1 MKKILTYITFALC
14 IIATLSGCSE
24 KLSEWWNNDA
34 PDMTGEEIVFTSQL
48 PAVVKTTTRATS
60 VDNELLNGY
69 KPVSEKYE
77 FSISMYKQDGEN
89 STLIGNAATYSPI
102 DNNTNGDL
110 KSTAPLRWQDNVNK
124 YGFEATAGTQSLE
137 AEQDTKEKWLKQ
149 DLLKGFGYEP
159 LIETT
164 GEGESSTSNKIDK
177 IDALNY
183 RTNKEWYNANKTW
196 KDQNGISSSDEYK
209 KIPLFLQHQRAL
221 ITVILK
227 AGEGVD
233 RKDVL
238 ASTASQKIATKIYS
252 YDDSQQEEIQK
263 KLEITPLQGTAT
275 VDYDKIGNL
284 PAETNVEV
292 ARYDAIVM
300 PHDYFTNA
308 EDEKICAINVANQ
321 NFSFYASNDSR
332 YGKKEE
338 LSESGKKEF
347 EDAYNLQAGDN
358 LVITATLS
366 RDSRKILITAYVQP
380 WTDVITSY
388 VCDDFGSTGDPIII
402 DNREQLEAFLKNEE
416 KNASGYVAVLNT
428 NLTLDDW
435 TLSEDLNAILNLGN
449 HTITTD
455 NTLFNNIT
463 ASGSLINGNIK
474 VKNNS
479 TSDVKTVIC
488 NTNEGLIDHINITND
503 DDHNPAVVGR
513 AAVAIT
519 NYGYISSCSS
529 AVKVMGKAT
538 AEDEEIFIGG
548 IAAESKAK
556 SAGMLSVINNCT
568 VTGKVDAQ
576 ESTTVKCGGIVGN
589 ANGYVMNN
597 TYEYG
602 VTLNQETLRTD
613 YFKNI
618 VHTKANDIEGVSLI
632 ATGNQ
637 WPTKTPNTP
646 NNNNV
651 AIDNT
656 RAEHKLFD
664 RVIDCQNELGKLVEA
679 NSNYNDVKYSYRI
692 ADNFTVLSDTW
703 ELGKKSDETNNTNA
717 KNVLFTLDGNN
728 KAITLDGTKKIY
740 YKDKKSE
747 ADDDLIA
754 NITAPMLFANITGTV
769 KNLTLL
775 CKQSL
780 YGIPEYADGDDGNNM
795 SSDIC
800 APLAYAVVGGTIS
813 NIKVHAVP
821 YTDSEGKT
829 VYPKV
834 VAALPSGLVTWA
846 YKGATIENCTSD
858 IDVEMR
864 LASNYNAQDNTL
876 FASGLV
882 AQAADATITQC
893 KYAPRGDFKFSSTYK
908 TTKIY
913 FGGIVGGTVKKQIDN
928 TYHFPKLT
936 ISDCASWYSQ
946 KEDAYTIGSI
956 IGRAYYISVTG
967 NENVDGVNKTACQGN
982 WWPSGIT
989 GVGNISAV
997 GGDEKIIGKKSSVN
1011 PDKPVFD

>member
-60 VDNELLNGY
+60 VDNELLKGY

-233 RKDVL
+233 RNDVL

-252 YDDSQQEEIQK
+252 YDNNQTEESQK

-321 NFSFYASNDSR
+321 KFSFYASNDSR

-338 LSESGKKEF
+338 LSESEKKEF

-388 VCDDFGSTGDPIII
+388 VCDDFGSTGEPFII
-402 DNREQLEAFLKNEE
+402 NTKEELKEFLSDEKN
-416 KNASGYVAVLNT
+416 NASGNVAVLNT

-479 TSDVKTVIC
+479 TYDVKTVIC

-503 DDHNPAVVGR
+503 DDDNPAVVGR

-529 AVKVMGKAT
+529 AIKVMGKAT
-538 AEDEEIFIGG
+538 DGEIFIGG

-556 SAGMLSVINNCT
+556 TEGMLSVINNCT
-568 VTGKVDAQ
+568 VTGKVDA
-576 ESTTVKCGGIVGN
+576 EDGTTVKCGGIVGN

-602 VTLNQETLRTD
+602 VTLNQEILRTD

-740 YKDKKSE
+740 YKDKQNDAEDESK
-747 ADDDLIA
+747 A
-754 NITAPMLFANITGTV
+754 NTTAPMLFANITGTV

-780 YGIPEYADGDDGNNM
+780 YGIPEYADGDDGKNM

-846 YKGATIENCTSD
+846 YKGATIENCISD
-858 IDVEMR
+858 IDVEMK
-864 LASNYNAQDNTL
+864 LASDYADKDKTL
-876 FASGLV
+876 FAGGLLAEV
-882 AQAADATITQC
+882 ADATITQC
-893 KYAPRGDFKFSSTYK
+893 KYVPREEFKFSSNYQ
-908 TTKIY
+908 TKNIF
-913 FGGIVGGTVKKQIDN
+913 FGGIVGGTVIKQIDN
-928 TYHFPKLT
+928 ESYLPSVA
-936 ISDCASWYSQ
+936 ISDCVSWYSDENEQ
-946 KEDAYTIGSI
+946 YTIGGI
-956 IGRAYYISVTG
+956 IGRSYYVKDNKNI
-967 NENVDGVNKTACQGN
+967 DGVKKTACQGN
-982 WWPSGIT
+982 WWPLGIT
-989 GVGNISAV
+989 GVGTASAL
-997 GGDEKIIGKKSSVN
+997 GGDEKILGKKSSVN

>member
-60 VDNELLNGY
+60 VDNELLHGY

-89 STLIGNAATYSPI
+89 STLIGTAATYTPI

-164 GEGESSTSNKIDK
+164 GEGENQTVTKDK

-233 RKDVL
+233 RNDVL

-252 YDDSQQEEIQK
+252 YDNNQTEESQK

-275 VDYDKIGNL
+275 VDYDKIGIL

-300 PHDYFTNA
+300 PHNYFTNA

-338 LSESGKKEF
+338 LSESEKKEF

-380 WTDVITSY
+380 WTDVVTSY
-388 VCDDFGSTGDPIII
+388 VCDDFGSTGEPFII
-402 DNREQLEAFLKNEE
+402 NTKEELEEFLSDEKN
-416 KNASGYVAVLNT
+416 NASGNVAVLNT

-435 TLSEDLNAILNLGN
+435 TLSKDLNAILNLGN

-455 NTLFNNIT
+455 NTLFDNIT

-503 DDHNPAVVGR
+503 DDHNPAVVSR
-513 AAVAIT
+513 AAIAIT
-519 NYGYISSCSS
+519 NHGYISSCSS

-538 AEDEEIFIGG
+538 AEGEEIFIGG

-556 SAGMLSVINNCT
+556 SVGMLSVINNCT

-602 VTLNQETLRTD
+602 VTLNQETDSQAR
-613 YFKNI
+613 FKNI
-618 VHTKANDIEGVSLI
+618 VHTKANDDNIQLI

-637 WPTKTPNTP
+637 WPTQTTNTP
-646 NNNNV
+646 VGGV
-651 AIDNT
+651 AITNT
-656 RAEHKLFD
+656 RPNHELFYK
-664 RVIDCQNELGKLVEA
+664 VIDCQDELGKLVEA

-717 KNVLFTLDGNN
+717 KNVLFTLEGNN

-740 YKDKKSE
+740 YKNKKSE
-747 ADDDLIA
+747 ADDDSKA

-780 YGIPEYADGDDGNNM
+780 YGIPEYADGEDGKNM

-846 YKGATIENCTSD
+846 YKGATIENCASD

-928 TYHFPKLT
+928 TYYFPKLT
-936 ISDCASWYSQ
+936 ISDCASWYSHN
-946 KEDAYTIGSI
+946 DGAYTIGSI

-967 NENVDGVNKTACQGN
+967 SENVDGVNKTACQGN
-982 WWPSGIT
+982 WWQSGIT

>member
-60 VDNELLNGY
+60 VDNELLHGY

-77 FSISMYKQDGEN
+77 FSISMFKEGEY
-89 STLIGNAATYSPI
+89 NAIKSATYGSI
-102 DNNTNGDL
+102 DNNNDGDL
-110 KSTAPLRWQDNVNK
+110 ESSAPLHWPDNVKK
-124 YGFEATAGTQSLE
+124 YGFEAMAGTPSLE
-137 AEQDTKEKWLKQ
+137 AIQNTKEAWLKQ

-233 RKDVL
+233 RNDVL

-252 YDDSQQEEIQK
+252 YDNNQTEESQK

-275 VDYDKIGNL
+275 VDYDKIGIL

-338 LSESGKKEF
+338 LSESEKKEF

-402 DNREQLEAFLKNEE
+402 DNREQLEAFLKNKE

-435 TLSEDLNAILNLGN
+435 TLSKDLNAILNLGN

-479 TSDVKTVIC
+479 TYDVKTVIC

-503 DDHNPAVVGR
+503 DDDNPAVVSR

-519 NYGYISSCSS
+519 NNGYISSCSS

-538 AEDEEIFIGG
+538 AEGEEIFIGG

-568 VTGKVDAQ
+568 VTGKVDA
-576 ESTTVKCGGIVGN
+576 EDGTTVKCGGIVGN

-602 VTLNQETLRTD
+602 VTLNQETDSQAR
-613 YFKNI
+613 FKNI
-618 VHTKANDIEGVSLI
+618 VHTKANDDNIQLI

-637 WPTKTPNTP
+637 WPTQTTNTP
-646 NNNNV
+646 VGGV
-651 AIDNT
+651 AITNT
-656 RAEHKLFD
+656 RPNHELFYK
-664 RVIDCQNELGKLVEA
+664 VIDCQDELGKLVNPE
-679 NSNYNDVKYSYRI
+679 SNYNDAKYSYRI

-740 YKDKKSE
+740 YKDKQNDAEDELK
-747 ADDDLIA
+747 A
-754 NITAPMLFANITGTV
+754 NTTAPMLFANITGTV

-780 YGIPEYADGDDGNNM
+780 YGIPEYADGEDGKNM

-864 LASNYNAQDNTL
+864 LASNYNAKDNTL

-893 KYAPRGDFKFSSTYK
+893 KYDPRDDFKFSSTYK
-908 TTKIY
+908 TPNIY

-928 TYHFPKLT
+928 TYHKPKLT
-936 ISDCASWYSQ
+936 ISDCASWYSH
-946 KEDAYTIGSI
+946 EDDTYTIGSI
-956 IGRAYYISVTG
+956 IGRAYYIHVTG

-982 WWPSGIT
+982 WWPLGIT
-989 GVGNISAV
+989 GVGTASAL

-1011 PDKPVFD
+1011 PEKPVFN

>member
-1 MKKILTYITFALC
+1 M
-14 IIATLSGCSE
+14 
-24 KLSEWWNNDA
+24 
-34 PDMTGEEIVFTSQL
+34 
-48 PAVVKTTTRATS
+48 
-60 VDNELLNGY
+60 
-69 KPVSEKYE
+69 
-77 FSISMYKQDGEN
+77 
-89 STLIGNAATYSPI
+89 
-102 DNNTNGDL
+102 
-110 KSTAPLRWQDNVNK
+110 
-124 YGFEATAGTQSLE
+124 
-137 AEQDTKEKWLKQ
+137 
-149 DLLKGFGYEP
+149 
-159 LIETT
+159 
-164 GEGESSTSNKIDK
+164 
-177 IDALNY
+177 
-183 RTNKEWYNANKTW
+183 
-196 KDQNGISSSDEYK
+196 
-209 KIPLFLQHQRAL
+209 
-221 ITVILK
+221 
-227 AGEGVD
+227 
-233 RKDVL
+233 
-238 ASTASQKIATKIYS
+238 
-252 YDDSQQEEIQK
+252 
-263 KLEITPLQGTAT
+263 
-275 VDYDKIGNL
+275 
-284 PAETNVEV
+284 
-292 ARYDAIVM
+292 
-300 PHDYFTNA
+300 
-308 EDEKICAINVANQ
+308 ANQ

-338 LSESGKKEF
+338 LSESERQEF
-347 EDAYNLQAGDN
+347 KDAYNLQAGDN

-402 DNREQLEAFLKNEE
+402 DNREQLEEFLSDEK
-416 KNASGYVAVLNT
+416 KNASGNVAVLNT
-428 NLTLDDW
+428 NLTLDNW

-479 TSDVKTVIC
+479 TYDVKTVIC

-503 DDHNPAVVGR
+503 DDDNPAVVSR

-519 NYGYISSCSS
+519 NNGYISSCSS

-538 AEDEEIFIGG
+538 AEGEEIFIGG

-568 VTGKVDAQ
+568 VTGKVDA
-576 ESTTVKCGGIVGN
+576 EDGTTVKCGGIVGN

-602 VTLNQETLRTD
+602 VTLNQETDSQAR
-613 YFKNI
+613 FKNI
-618 VHTKANDIEGVSLI
+618 VHTKANDDNIQLI

-637 WPTKTPNTP
+637 WPTQTTNTP
-646 NNNNV
+646 VGGV
-651 AIDNT
+651 AITNT
-656 RAEHKLFD
+656 RPNHELFYK
-664 RVIDCQNELGKLVEA
+664 VIDCQDELGKLVEA

-740 YKDKKSE
+740 YKDKQNDAEDELK
-747 ADDDLIA
+747 A

-846 YKGATIENCTSD
+846 YKSATIENCASD

-893 KYAPRGDFKFSSTYK
+893 KYDPRDDFKFSSTYK
-908 TTKIY
+908 TPNIY

-928 TYHFPKLT
+928 TYHIPKLT
-936 ISDCASWYSQ
+936 ISDCASWYSHN
-946 KEDAYTIGSI
+946 DGAYTIGSI

-967 NENVDGVNKTACQGN
+967 SENVDGVNKTACQGN

-1011 PDKPVFD
+1011 PENQYLTD

>member
-48 PAVVKTTTRATS
+48 PAVVKATTRATS
-60 VDNELLNGY
+60 VDNELLQGY
-69 KPVSEKYE
+69 NPVSEKYE

-89 STLIGNAATYSPI
+89 STVFGNAATYSPI

-110 KSTAPLRWQDNVNK
+110 TSSAPLHWQDNVNK

-164 GEGESSTSNKIDK
+164 GEGENQTVTKDK

-183 RTNKEWYNANKTW
+183 RTNKEWYEANKTW
-196 KDQNGISSSDEYK
+196 KDLNGISSSDEYK

-233 RKDVL
+233 RNDVL

-252 YDDSQQEEIQK
+252 YDNNQTEESQK

-300 PHDYFTNA
+300 PHNYFTNA

-338 LSESGKKEF
+338 LSESEKKEF

-402 DNREQLEAFLKNEE
+402 DNREQLEEFLSDEK
-416 KNASGYVAVLNT
+416 KNASGNVAVLNT
-428 NLTLDDW
+428 NLTLDNW

-455 NTLFNNIT
+455 NTLFDNIT

-479 TSDVKTVIC
+479 TYDVKTVIC
-488 NTNEGLIDHINITND
+488 NTNKGLIDHINITND
-503 DDHNPAVVGR
+503 DDDNPAVVSR

-519 NYGYISSCSS
+519 NNGYISSCSS

-538 AEDEEIFIGG
+538 AEGEEIFIGG

-568 VTGKVDAQ
+568 VTGKVDA
-576 ESTTVKCGGIVGN
+576 EDGTTVKCGGIVGN

-602 VTLNQETLRTD
+602 VTLNQETDSQAR
-613 YFKNI
+613 FKNI
-618 VHTKANDIEGVSLI
+618 VHTKANDDNIQLI

-637 WPTKTPNTP
+637 WPTQTTNTP
-646 NNNNV
+646 VGGV
-651 AIDNT
+651 AITNT
-656 RAEHKLFD
+656 RPNHELFYK
-664 RVIDCQNELGKLVEA
+664 VIDCQDELGKLVNPE
-679 NSNYNDVKYSYRI
+679 SNYNDAKYSYRI

-740 YKDKKSE
+740 YKDKQNDAEDELK
-747 ADDDLIA
+747 A
-754 NITAPMLFANITGTV
+754 NTTAPMLFANITGTV

-846 YKGATIENCTSD
+846 YKSATIENCASD

-893 KYAPRGDFKFSSTYK
+893 KYDPRDDFKFSSTYK
-908 TTKIY
+908 TPNIY
-913 FGGIVGGTVKKQIDN
+913 FGGIVGGTVKKQID
-928 TYHFPKLT
+928 TYHIPKLT
-936 ISDCASWYSQ
+936 ISDCASWYSHN
-946 KEDAYTIGSI
+946 DGAYTIGSI

-1011 PDKPVFD
+1011 PENQYLTD

>member
-60 VDNELLNGY
+60 VDNELLHGY

-89 STLIGNAATYSPI
+89 STVFGNAATYSPI

-110 KSTAPLRWQDNVNK
+110 TSSAPLHWQDNVNK

-164 GEGESSTSNKIDK
+164 GEGENQTVTKDK

-183 RTNKEWYNANKTW
+183 RTNKEWYEANKTW
-196 KDQNGISSSDEYK
+196 KDLNGISSSDEYK

-233 RKDVL
+233 RNDVL

-252 YDDSQQEEIQK
+252 YDNNQTEESQK

-275 VDYDKIGNL
+275 VDYDKIGIL

-300 PHDYFTNA
+300 PHNYFTNA

-338 LSESGKKEF
+338 LSESEKKEF

-366 RDSRKILITAYVQP
+366 RDSRKILMTAYVQP

-402 DNREQLEAFLKNEE
+402 DNREQLEAFLKNKE

-435 TLSEDLNAILNLGN
+435 TLSKDLNAILNLGN

-455 NTLFNNIT
+455 NTLFEDIT

-479 TSDVKTVIC
+479 TYDVKTVIC

-503 DDHNPAVVGR
+503 DDDNPAVVGR

-519 NYGYISSCSS
+519 NNGYISSCSS

-538 AEDEEIFIGG
+538 AEGEEIFIGG

-556 SAGMLSVINNCT
+556 SVGMLSVINNCT
-568 VTGKVDAQ
+568 VTGKVDA
-576 ESTTVKCGGIVGN
+576 EDGTTVKCGGIVGN

-602 VTLNQETLRTD
+602 VTLNQETDSQAR
-613 YFKNI
+613 FKNI
-618 VHTKANDIEGVSLI
+618 VHTKANNDNIQLI

-637 WPTKTPNTP
+637 WPTQTTNTP
-646 NNNNV
+646 VGGV
-651 AIDNT
+651 AITNT
-656 RAEHKLFD
+656 RPNHELFYK
-664 RVIDCQNELGKLVEA
+664 VIDCQDELGKLVNPE
-679 NSNYNDVKYSYRI
+679 SNYNDAKYSYRI

-740 YKDKKSE
+740 YKDKQNDAEDESK
-747 ADDDLIA
+747 A
-754 NITAPMLFANITGTV
+754 NTTAPMLFANITGTV

-780 YGIPEYADGDDGNNM
+780 YGIPEYADGEDGKNM

-846 YKGATIENCTSD
+846 YKSATIENCASD

-864 LASNYNAQDNTL
+864 LARNYNAQDNTL

-893 KYAPRGDFKFSSTYK
+893 KYDPRDDFKFSSTYK
-908 TTKIY
+908 TPNIY
-913 FGGIVGGTVKKQIDN
+913 FGGIVGGTVKKQID
-928 TYHFPKLT
+928 TYHIPKLT
-936 ISDCASWYSQ
+936 ISDCASWYSH
-946 KEDAYTIGSI
+946 EDGAYTIGSI

-989 GVGNISAV
+989 GVGTASAL

>member
-60 VDNELLNGY
+60 VDNELLHGY

-89 STLIGNAATYSPI
+89 STVFGNAATYSPI

-110 KSTAPLRWQDNVNK
+110 TSSAPLHWQDNVNK

-164 GEGESSTSNKIDK
+164 GEGENQTVTKDK

-183 RTNKEWYNANKTW
+183 RTNKEWYEANKTW
-196 KDQNGISSSDEYK
+196 KDLNGISSSDEYK

-233 RKDVL
+233 RNDVL

-252 YDDSQQEEIQK
+252 YDNNQTEESQK

-275 VDYDKIGNL
+275 VDYDKIGIL

-300 PHDYFTNA
+300 PHNYFTNA

-338 LSESGKKEF
+338 LSESERQKFK
-347 EDAYNLQAGDN
+347 DAYNLQAGDN

-402 DNREQLEAFLKNEE
+402 DNREQLEAFLKNKE

-455 NTLFNNIT
+455 NTLFEDIT

-479 TSDVKTVIC
+479 TYDVKTVIC

-503 DDHNPAVVGR
+503 DDHNPAVVSR
-513 AAVAIT
+513 AAIAIT
-519 NYGYISSCSS
+519 NHGYISSCSS

-538 AEDEEIFIGG
+538 AEGEEIFIGG

-602 VTLNQETLRTD
+602 VTLNQETDSQAR
-613 YFKNI
+613 FKNI
-618 VHTKANDIEGVSLI
+618 VHTKANNDNIQLI

-637 WPTKTPNTP
+637 WPTQTTNTP
-646 NNNNV
+646 VGGV
-651 AIDNT
+651 AITNT
-656 RAEHKLFD
+656 RPNHELFYK
-664 RVIDCQNELGKLVEA
+664 VIDCQDELGKLVNPE
-679 NSNYNDVKYSYRI
+679 SNYNDAKYSYRI

-740 YKDKKSE
+740 YKDKQNDAEDESK
-747 ADDDLIA
+747 A
-754 NITAPMLFANITGTV
+754 NTTAPMLFANITGTV

-780 YGIPEYADGDDGNNM
+780 YGIPEYADGEDGKNM

-846 YKGATIENCTSD
+846 YKSATIENCASD

-864 LASNYNAQDNTL
+864 LARNYNAQDNTL

-893 KYAPRGDFKFSSTYK
+893 KYAPRDDFKFSSTYK
-908 TTKIY
+908 TPNIY

-928 TYHFPKLT
+928 TYHIPKLT
-936 ISDCASWYSQ
+936 ISDCASWYSHN
-946 KEDAYTIGSI
+946 DGAYTIGSI

-989 GVGNISAV
+989 GVGTASAL

>member
-60 VDNELLNGY
+60 VDNELLHGY

-89 STLIGNAATYSPI
+89 STVFGNAATYSPI

-110 KSTAPLRWQDNVNK
+110 TSSAPLHWQDNVNK

-164 GEGESSTSNKIDK
+164 GEGENQTVTKDK

-183 RTNKEWYNANKTW
+183 RTNKEWYEANKTW

-233 RKDVL
+233 RNDVL

-252 YDDSQQEEIQK
+252 YDNNQTEESQK

-300 PHDYFTNA
+300 PHNYFTNA

-338 LSESGKKEF
+338 LSESEKKEF

-402 DNREQLEAFLKNEE
+402 DNREQLEAFLKNKE

-479 TSDVKTVIC
+479 TYDVKTVIC

-503 DDHNPAVVGR
+503 DDDNPAVVSR

-519 NYGYISSCSS
+519 NNGYISSCSS

-538 AEDEEIFIGG
+538 AEGKEIFIGG

-568 VTGKVDAQ
+568 VTGKVDA
-576 ESTTVKCGGIVGN
+576 EDGTTVKCGGIVGN

-602 VTLNQETLRTD
+602 VTLNQETDSQAR
-613 YFKNI
+613 FKNI
-618 VHTKANDIEGVSLI
+618 VHTKANDDNIQLI

-637 WPTKTPNTP
+637 WPTQTTNTP
-646 NNNNV
+646 VGGV
-651 AIDNT
+651 AINNT
-656 RAEHKLFD
+656 RPTHEQFYK
-664 RVIDCQNELGKLVEA
+664 VIDCQDELGKLVNPE
-679 NSNYNDVKYSYRI
+679 SNYNDAKYSYRI
-692 ADNFTVLSDTW
+692 ADNFTVWSDTW

-740 YKDKKSE
+740 YKDKQNDAEDESK
-747 ADDDLIA
+747 A
-754 NITAPMLFANITGTV
+754 NTTAPMLFANITGTV

-846 YKGATIENCTSD
+846 YKGATIENCASD

-893 KYAPRGDFKFSSTYK
+893 KYAPRDDFKFSSTYK
-908 TTKIY
+908 TPNIY

-928 TYHFPKLT
+928 TYHKPKLT
-936 ISDCASWYSQ
+936 ISDCASWYSH
-946 KEDAYTIGSI
+946 EDDTYTIGSI
-956 IGRAYYISVTG
+956 IGRAYYIPDKG

-989 GVGNISAV
+989 GVGTASAL

-1011 PDKPVFD
+1011 PENQYLTD

>member
-60 VDNELLNGY
+60 VDNELLHGY

-89 STLIGNAATYSPI
+89 STVFGNAATYSPI

-110 KSTAPLRWQDNVNK
+110 TSSAPLHWQDNVNK

-164 GEGESSTSNKIDK
+164 GEGENQTVTKDK

-183 RTNKEWYNANKTW
+183 RTNKEWYEANKTW
-196 KDQNGISSSDEYK
+196 KDLNGISSSDEYK

-233 RKDVL
+233 RNDVL

-252 YDDSQQEEIQK
+252 YDNNQTEESQK

-300 PHDYFTNA
+300 PHNYFTNA

-338 LSESGKKEF
+338 LSESEKKEF

-388 VCDDFGSTGDPIII
+388 VCDDFGSTGEPFII
-402 DNREQLEAFLKNEE
+402 NTKEELEEFLSDEKN
-416 KNASGYVAVLNT
+416 NASGNVAVLNT

-435 TLSEDLNAILNLGN
+435 TLSKDLNAILNLGN

-455 NTLFNNIT
+455 NTLFEDIT

-479 TSDVKTVIC
+479 TYDVKTVIC

-503 DDHNPAVVGR
+503 DDDNPAVVSR

-519 NYGYISSCSS
+519 NNGYISSCSS

-538 AEDEEIFIGG
+538 AEGEEIFIGG

-568 VTGKVDAQ
+568 VTGKVDA
-576 ESTTVKCGGIVGN
+576 EDGTTVKCGGIVGN

-602 VTLNQETLRTD
+602 VTLNQETDSQAR
-613 YFKNI
+613 FKNI
-618 VHTKANDIEGVSLI
+618 VHTKANDDNIQLI

-637 WPTKTPNTP
+637 WPTQTTNTP
-646 NNNNV
+646 VGGV
-651 AIDNT
+651 AITNT
-656 RAEHKLFD
+656 RPNHELFYK
-664 RVIDCQNELGKLVEA
+664 VIDCQDELGKLVNPE
-679 NSNYNDVKYSYRI
+679 SNYNDAKYSYRI

-740 YKDKKSE
+740 YKDKQNDAEDESK
-747 ADDDLIA
+747 A
-754 NITAPMLFANITGTV
+754 NTTAPMLFANITGTV

-846 YKGATIENCTSD
+846 YKSATIENCASD

-864 LASNYNAQDNTL
+864 LASNYNAKDNTL

-893 KYAPRGDFKFSSTYK
+893 KYDPRDDFKFSSTYK
-908 TTKIY
+908 TPNIY

-928 TYHFPKLT
+928 NYHIPKLT
-936 ISDCASWYSQ
+936 ISDCASWYSH
-946 KEDAYTIGSI
+946 EDDTYTIGSI
-956 IGRAYYISVTG
+956 IGRAYYIHVTG

-989 GVGNISAV
+989 GVGTASAL

-1011 PDKPVFD
+1011 PEKPVFN

>member
-48 PAVVKTTTRATS
+48 PAVVKATTRATS

-89 STLIGNAATYSPI
+89 STLIGTAATYTPI

-164 GEGESSTSNKIDK
+164 GEGENQTVTKDK

-233 RKDVL
+233 RNDVL

-252 YDDSQQEEIQK
+252 YDNNQTEESQK

-275 VDYDKIGNL
+275 VDYDKIGIL

-300 PHDYFTNA
+300 PHNYFTNA

-338 LSESGKKEF
+338 LSESEKKEF

-380 WTDVITSY
+380 WTDVVTSY
-388 VCDDFGSTGDPIII
+388 VCDDFGSTGEPFII
-402 DNREQLEAFLKNEE
+402 NTKEELEEFLSDEKN
-416 KNASGYVAVLNT
+416 NASGNVAVLNT

-435 TLSEDLNAILNLGN
+435 TLSKDLNAILNLGN

-455 NTLFNNIT
+455 NTLFDNIT

-503 DDHNPAVVGR
+503 DDHNPAVVSR
-513 AAVAIT
+513 AAIAIT
-519 NYGYISSCSS
+519 NHGYISSCSS

-538 AEDEEIFIGG
+538 AEGEEIFIGG

-556 SAGMLSVINNCT
+556 SVGMLSVINNCT

-602 VTLNQETLRTD
+602 VTLNQETDSQAR
-613 YFKNI
+613 FKNI
-618 VHTKANDIEGVSLI
+618 VHTKANDDNIQLI

-637 WPTKTPNTP
+637 WPTQTTNTP
-646 NNNNV
+646 VGGV
-651 AIDNT
+651 AITNT
-656 RAEHKLFD
+656 RPNHELFYK
-664 RVIDCQNELGKLVEA
+664 VIDCQDELGKLVNPE
-679 NSNYNDVKYSYRI
+679 SNYNDAKYSYRI

-717 KNVLFTLDGNN
+717 KNVLFTLEGNN

-740 YKDKKSE
+740 YKNKKSE
-747 ADDDLIA
+747 ADDDSKA

-780 YGIPEYADGDDGNNM
+780 YGIPEYADGEDGKNM

-846 YKGATIENCTSD
+846 YKGATIENCASD

-913 FGGIVGGTVKKQIDN
+913 FGGILGGTVKKQIDN
-928 TYHFPKLT
+928 TYYFPKLT
-936 ISDCASWYSQ
+936 ISDCASWYSHN
-946 KEDAYTIGSI
+946 DGAYTIGSI

-967 NENVDGVNKTACQGN
+967 SENVDGVNKTACQGN
-982 WWPSGIT
+982 WWQSGIT

>member
-60 VDNELLNGY
+60 VDNELLHGY

-89 STLIGNAATYSPI
+89 STVFGNAATYSPI

-110 KSTAPLRWQDNVNK
+110 TSSAPLHWQDNVNK

-164 GEGESSTSNKIDK
+164 GEGENQTVTKDK

-183 RTNKEWYNANKTW
+183 RTNKEWYEANKTW
-196 KDQNGISSSDEYK
+196 KDLNGISSSDEYK

-233 RKDVL
+233 RNDVL

-252 YDDSQQEEIQK
+252 YDNNQTEESQK

-300 PHDYFTNA
+300 PHNYFTNA

-338 LSESGKKEF
+338 LSESEKKEF

-388 VCDDFGSTGDPIII
+388 VCDDFGSTGEPFII
-402 DNREQLEAFLKNEE
+402 NTKEELVEFLSNEKN
-416 KNASGYVAVLNT
+416 NASGNVAVLNT

-455 NTLFNNIT
+455 NTLFDNIT

-479 TSDVKTVIC
+479 TYDVKTVIC

-519 NYGYISSCSS
+519 NNGYISSCSS

-538 AEDEEIFIGG
+538 AEGEEIFIGG

-602 VTLNQETLRTD
+602 VTLNQETDSQAR
-613 YFKNI
+613 FKNI
-618 VHTKANDIEGVSLI
+618 VHTKANDDNIQLI

-637 WPTKTPNTP
+637 WPTQTTNTP
-646 NNNNV
+646 VGGV
-651 AIDNT
+651 AITNT
-656 RAEHKLFD
+656 RPNHELFYK
-664 RVIDCQNELGKLVEA
+664 VIDCQDELGKLVNPE
-679 NSNYNDVKYSYRI
+679 SNYNDAKYSYRI

-740 YKDKKSE
+740 YKDKQNDAEDELK
-747 ADDDLIA
+747 A
-754 NITAPMLFANITGTV
+754 NTTAPMLFANITGTV

-864 LASNYNAQDNTL
+864 LASNYNAKDNTL

-893 KYAPRGDFKFSSTYK
+893 KYDPRDDFKFSSTYK
-908 TTKIY
+908 TPNIY

-928 TYHFPKLT
+928 TYHIPKLT
-936 ISDCASWYSQ
+936 ISDCASWYSH
-946 KEDAYTIGSI
+946 EDDTYTIGSI
-956 IGRAYYISVTG
+956 IGRAYYIHVTG

-982 WWPSGIT
+982 WWPLGIT
-989 GVGNISAV
+989 GVGTASAL

-1011 PDKPVFD
+1011 LEKPVFN

>member
-1 MKKILTYITFALC
+1 MNKRLTYITVALC
-14 IIATLSGCSE
+14 ITTLLSGCSE
-24 KLSEWWNNDA
+24 KLSEWWNNDT
-34 PDMTGEEIVFTSQL
+34 PDMTDEEIVFTSQL
-48 PAVVKTTTRATS
+48 PAIVKATTRSTTTIDT
-60 VDNELLNGY
+60 ELLQGY

-77 FSISMYKQDGEN
+77 FSISMFKEGE
-89 STLIGNAATYSPI
+89 SNAIKSATYGSI
-102 DNNTNGDL
+102 DNNNDGDL
-110 KSTAPLRWQDNVNK
+110 ESSAPLHWPDNVKK
-124 YGFEATAGTQSLE
+124 YGFEAMAGTPSLE
-137 AEQDTKEKWLKQ
+137 AIQNTKEAWLKQ

-233 RKDVL
+233 RNDVL

-252 YDDSQQEEIQK
+252 YDNNQTEESQK

-321 NFSFYASNDSR
+321 KFSFYASNDSR

-338 LSESGKKEF
+338 LSESEKKEF

-388 VCDDFGSTGDPIII
+388 VCDDFGSTGEPIII
-402 DNREQLEAFLKNEE
+402 SNKDELENFLNDED
-416 KNASGYVAVLNT
+416 KNASGNVAVLNT
-428 NLTLDDW
+428 NLTLDNW
-435 TLSEDLNAILNLGN
+435 TLSKDLNAIFNLGN

-455 NTLFNNIT
+455 NTLLNNIT

-474 VKNNS
+474 VKN
-479 TSDVKTVIC
+479 TQSDVKTIIC
-488 NTNEGLIDHINITND
+488 ENNEGLIDHINITND
-503 DDHNPAVVGR
+503 DDDNPALVSR

-519 NYGYISSCSS
+519 NNGYISSCSS

-538 AEDEEIFIGG
+538 AEGKEIFIGG

-568 VTGKVDAQ
+568 VTGKVDA
-576 ESTTVKCGGIVGN
+576 EDGPTVKCGGIVGN

-602 VTLNQETLRTD
+602 VTLNQETMRTD

-740 YKDKKSE
+740 YNDKKSE
-747 ADDDLIA
+747 ADDDSKA

-846 YKGATIENCTSD
+846 YKGATIENCASD

-864 LASNYNAQDNTL
+864 LAINYNAKDNTL

-893 KYAPRGDFKFSSTYK
+893 KYAPRNDFKFSSTYK

-913 FGGIVGGTVKKQIDN
+913 FGGIVGGTVKKQID
-928 TYHFPKLT
+928 TYHIPKLT
-936 ISDCASWYSQ
+936 ISDCASWYSP
-946 KEDAYTIGSI
+946 KDNDYTIGSI

>member
-48 PAVVKTTTRATS
+48 PAVVKATTRATS

-89 STLIGNAATYSPI
+89 STLIGTAATYTPI

-164 GEGESSTSNKIDK
+164 GEGENQTVTKDK

-183 RTNKEWYNANKTW
+183 RTNKEWYEANKTW
-196 KDQNGISSSDEYK
+196 KDLNGISSSDEYK

-233 RKDVL
+233 RNDVL

-252 YDDSQQEEIQK
+252 YDNNQTEESQK

-275 VDYDKIGNL
+275 VDYDKIGIL

-300 PHDYFTNA
+300 PHNYFTNA

-338 LSESGKKEF
+338 LSESEKKEF

-380 WTDVITSY
+380 WTDVVTSY
-388 VCDDFGSTGDPIII
+388 VCDDFGSTGEPFII
-402 DNREQLEAFLKNEE
+402 NTKEELEEFLSDEKN
-416 KNASGYVAVLNT
+416 NASGNVAVLNT

-435 TLSEDLNAILNLGN
+435 TLSKDLNAILNLGN

-455 NTLFNNIT
+455 NTLFDNIT

-503 DDHNPAVVGR
+503 DDHNPAVVSR
-513 AAVAIT
+513 AAIAIT
-519 NYGYISSCSS
+519 NHGYISSCSS

-538 AEDEEIFIGG
+538 AEGEEIFIGG

-556 SAGMLSVINNCT
+556 SVGMLSVINNCT

-602 VTLNQETLRTD
+602 VTLNQETDSQAR
-613 YFKNI
+613 FKNI
-618 VHTKANDIEGVSLI
+618 VHTKANDDNIQLI

-637 WPTKTPNTP
+637 WPTQTTNTP
-646 NNNNV
+646 VGGV
-651 AIDNT
+651 AITNT
-656 RAEHKLFD
+656 RPNHELFYK
-664 RVIDCQNELGKLVEA
+664 VIDCQDELGKLVNPE
-679 NSNYNDVKYSYRI
+679 SNYNDAKYSYRI

-717 KNVLFTLDGNN
+717 KNVLFTLEGNN

-740 YKDKKSE
+740 YKNKKSE
-747 ADDDLIA
+747 ADDDSKA
-754 NITAPMLFANITGTV
+754 NLTAPMLFANITGTV

-780 YGIPEYADGDDGNNM
+780 YGIPEYADGEDGKNM

-864 LASNYNAQDNTL
+864 LASNYNAKDNTL

-928 TYHFPKLT
+928 FYHIPKLT
-936 ISDCASWYSQ
+936 ISDCASWYSHN
-946 KEDAYTIGSI
+946 DGAYTIGSI

-967 NENVDGVNKTACQGN
+967 SENVDGVNKTACQGN
-982 WWPSGIT
+982 WWQSGIT

>member
-60 VDNELLNGY
+60 VDNELLHGY

-89 STLIGNAATYSPI
+89 STVFGNAATYSPI

-110 KSTAPLRWQDNVNK
+110 TSSAPLHWQDNVNK

-137 AEQDTKEKWLKQ
+137 AEQNTKEKWLKQ

-164 GEGESSTSNKIDK
+164 GEGENQTVTKDK

-183 RTNKEWYNANKTW
+183 RTNKEWYEANKTW
-196 KDQNGISSSDEYK
+196 KDLNGISSSDEYK

-233 RKDVL
+233 RNDVL

-252 YDDSQQEEIQK
+252 YDNNQTEESQK

-300 PHDYFTNA
+300 PHNYFTNA
-308 EDEKICAINVANQ
+308 EDEKICAINVSNQ

-366 RDSRKILITAYVQP
+366 RDSRKILMTAYVQP

-402 DNREQLEAFLKNEE
+402 DNREQLEAFLKNKE

-435 TLSEDLNAILNLGN
+435 TLSKDLNAILNLGN

-455 NTLFNNIT
+455 NTLFEDIT

-479 TSDVKTVIC
+479 TYDVKTVIC
-488 NTNEGLIDHINITND
+488 NKNEGLIDHINITND
-503 DDHNPAVVGR
+503 DDDNPAVVSR

-519 NYGYISSCSS
+519 NNGYISSCSS

-538 AEDEEIFIGG
+538 AEGEEIFIGG

-602 VTLNQETLRTD
+602 VTLNQETDSQAR
-613 YFKNI
+613 FKNI
-618 VHTKANDIEGVSLI
+618 VHTKANDDNIQLI

-637 WPTKTPNTP
+637 WPTQTTNTP
-646 NNNNV
+646 VGGN
-651 AIDNT
+651 AITNT
-656 RAEHKLFD
+656 RPNHEQFYK
-664 RVIDCQNELGKLVEA
+664 VIDCQDELGKLVEA

-740 YKDKKSE
+740 YKDKQNDAEDVLK
-747 ADDDLIA
+747 A
-754 NITAPMLFANITGTV
+754 NTTAPMLFANITGTV

-864 LASNYNAQDNTL
+864 LASNYNAKDNTL

-893 KYAPRGDFKFSSTYK
+893 KYDPRDDFKFSSTYK
-908 TTKIY
+908 TPNIY

-928 TYHFPKLT
+928 TYHKPKLT
-936 ISDCASWYSQ
+936 ISDCASWYSH
-946 KEDAYTIGSI
+946 EDDTYTIGSI
-956 IGRAYYISVTG
+956 IGRAYYIHVTG

-982 WWPSGIT
+982 WWPLGIT
-989 GVGNISAV
+989 GVGTASAL

-1011 PDKPVFD
+1011 PKKPVFN

>member
-48 PAVVKTTTRATS
+48 PAVVKATTRATS
-60 VDNELLNGY
+60 VDNELLQGY
-69 KPVSEKYE
+69 NPVSEKYE

-89 STLIGNAATYSPI
+89 STVFGNAATYSPI

-110 KSTAPLRWQDNVNK
+110 TSSAPLHWQDNVNK

-233 RKDVL
+233 RNDVL

-252 YDDSQQEEIQK
+252 YDNNQTEESQK

-321 NFSFYASNDSR
+321 KFSFYASNDSR

-338 LSESGKKEF
+338 LSESEKKEF

-380 WTDVITSY
+380 WTDVVTSY
-388 VCDDFGSTGDPIII
+388 VCDDFGSTGEPIII
-402 DNREQLEAFLKNEE
+402 SNKDELENFLNDED
-416 KNASGYVAVLNT
+416 KNASGNVAVLNT
-428 NLTLDDW
+428 NLTLDNW
-435 TLSEDLNAILNLGN
+435 TLSKDLNAIFNLGN

-455 NTLFNNIT
+455 NTLLNNIT

-474 VKNNS
+474 VKN
-479 TSDVKTVIC
+479 TQSDVKTIIC
-488 NTNEGLIDHINITND
+488 ENNEGLIDHINITND

-519 NYGYISSCSS
+519 NNGYISSCSS

-538 AEDEEIFIGG
+538 AEGEEIFIGG

-568 VTGKVDAQ
+568 VTGKVDA
-576 ESTTVKCGGIVGN
+576 EDGTTVKCGGIVGN

-602 VTLNQETLRTD
+602 VTLNQETDSQAR
-613 YFKNI
+613 FKNI
-618 VHTKANDIEGVSLI
+618 VHTKANNDNIQLI

-637 WPTKTPNTP
+637 WPTQTTNTP
-646 NNNNV
+646 V
-651 AIDNT
+651 GGDAITNT
-656 RAEHKLFD
+656 RPTHEQFYK
-664 RVIDCQNELGKLVEA
+664 VIDCQDELGKLVEA

-728 KAITLDGTKKIY
+728 KAITLDGTMKIY

-747 ADDDLIA
+747 ADDDSKA

-846 YKGATIENCTSD
+846 YNGATIENCASD

-864 LASNYNAQDNTL
+864 LARNYNAQDNTL

-882 AQAADATITQC
+882 AQATDATITQC
-893 KYAPRGDFKFSSTYK
+893 KYDPRDDFKFSSTYK
-908 TTKIY
+908 TPNIY

-928 TYHFPKLT
+928 TYHKPKLT
-936 ISDCASWYSQ
+936 ISDCASWYSH
-946 KEDAYTIGSI
+946 EDDTYTIGSI
-956 IGRAYYISVTG
+956 IGRAYYIHVTG

>member
-60 VDNELLNGY
+60 VDNELLHGY

-89 STLIGNAATYSPI
+89 STVFGNAATYSPI

-110 KSTAPLRWQDNVNK
+110 TSSAPLHWQDNVNK

-137 AEQDTKEKWLKQ
+137 AEQNTKEKWLKQ

-164 GEGESSTSNKIDK
+164 GEGENQTVTKDK

-183 RTNKEWYNANKTW
+183 RTNKEWYEANKTW
-196 KDQNGISSSDEYK
+196 KDLNGISSSDEYK

-233 RKDVL
+233 RNDVL

-252 YDDSQQEEIQK
+252 YDNNQTEESQK

-300 PHDYFTNA
+300 PHNYFTNA
-308 EDEKICAINVANQ
+308 EDEKICAINVSNQ

-366 RDSRKILITAYVQP
+366 RDSRKILMTAYVQP

-402 DNREQLEAFLKNEE
+402 DNREQLEAFLKNKE

-435 TLSEDLNAILNLGN
+435 TLSKDLNAILNLGN

-455 NTLFNNIT
+455 NTLFEDIT

-479 TSDVKTVIC
+479 TYDVKTVIC
-488 NTNEGLIDHINITND
+488 NTNKGLIDHINITND
-503 DDHNPAVVGR
+503 DDHNPAVVSR

-519 NYGYISSCSS
+519 NNGYISSCSS

-538 AEDEEIFIGG
+538 AEGEEIFIGG

-602 VTLNQETLRTD
+602 VTLNQETDSQAR
-613 YFKNI
+613 FKNI
-618 VHTKANDIEGVSLI
+618 VHTKANDDNIQLI

-637 WPTKTPNTP
+637 WPTQTTNTP
-646 NNNNV
+646 VGGV
-651 AIDNT
+651 AITNT
-656 RAEHKLFD
+656 RPNHEQFYK
-664 RVIDCQNELGKLVEA
+664 VIDCQDELGKLVEA

-740 YKDKKSE
+740 YKDKQNDAEDVLK
-747 ADDDLIA
+747 A
-754 NITAPMLFANITGTV
+754 NTTAPMLFANITGTV

-864 LASNYNAQDNTL
+864 LASNYNAKDNTL

-893 KYAPRGDFKFSSTYK
+893 KYDPRDDFKFSSTYK
-908 TTKIY
+908 TPNIY

-928 TYHFPKLT
+928 TYHKPKLT
-936 ISDCASWYSQ
+936 ISDCASWYSH
-946 KEDAYTIGSI
+946 EDDTYTIGSI
-956 IGRAYYISVTG
+956 IGRAYYIHVTG

-982 WWPSGIT
+982 WWPLGIT
-989 GVGNISAV
+989 GVGTASAL

-1011 PDKPVFD
+1011 PKKPVFN

>member
-1 MKKILTYITFALC
+1 
-14 IIATLSGCSE
+14 
-24 KLSEWWNNDA
+24 
-34 PDMTGEEIVFTSQL
+34 
-48 PAVVKTTTRATS
+48 
-60 VDNELLNGY
+60 
-69 KPVSEKYE
+69 
-77 FSISMYKQDGEN
+77 MYKQDGEN
-89 STLIGNAATYSPI
+89 STVFGNAATYSPI

-110 KSTAPLRWQDNVNK
+110 TSSAPLHWQDNVNK

-164 GEGESSTSNKIDK
+164 GEGENQTVTKDK

-183 RTNKEWYNANKTW
+183 RTNKEWYEANKTW
-196 KDQNGISSSDEYK
+196 KDLNGISSSDEYK

-233 RKDVL
+233 RNDVL

-252 YDDSQQEEIQK
+252 YDNNQTEESQK

-300 PHDYFTNA
+300 PHNYFTNA

-402 DNREQLEAFLKNEE
+402 DNKKQLEAFLNNEE
-416 KNASGYVAVLNT
+416 KNASGNVAVLNT

-455 NTLFNNIT
+455 NTLFEDIT

-479 TSDVKTVIC
+479 TYDVKTVIC

-503 DDHNPAVVGR
+503 DDDNPAVVSR
-513 AAVAIT
+513 AAIAIT
-519 NYGYISSCSS
+519 NHGYISSCSS

-538 AEDEEIFIGG
+538 AEGEEIFIGG

-568 VTGKVDAQ
+568 VTGKVDA
-576 ESTTVKCGGIVGN
+576 EDGTTVKCGGIVGN

-602 VTLNQETLRTD
+602 VTLNQETDSQAR
-613 YFKNI
+613 FKNI
-618 VHTKANDIEGVSLI
+618 VHTKANDDNIQLI

-637 WPTKTPNTP
+637 WPTQTTNTP
-646 NNNNV
+646 VGGV
-651 AIDNT
+651 AITNT
-656 RAEHKLFD
+656 RPNHELFYK
-664 RVIDCQNELGKLVEA
+664 VIDCQDELGKLVEA

-740 YKDKKSE
+740 YKDKQNDAEDELK
-747 ADDDLIA
+747 A
-754 NITAPMLFANITGTV
+754 NTTAPMLFANITGTV

-780 YGIPEYADGDDGNNM
+780 YGIPEYADGEDGKNM

-864 LASNYNAQDNTL
+864 LASNYNAKDNTL

-893 KYAPRGDFKFSSTYK
+893 KYDPRDDFKFSSTYK
-908 TTKIY
+908 TPNIY

-928 TYHFPKLT
+928 TYHKPKLT
-936 ISDCASWYSQ
+936 ISDCASWYSP
-946 KEDAYTIGSI
+946 KDNDYTIGSI

-989 GVGNISAV
+989 GVGTASAL

-1011 PDKPVFD
+1011 PEKPVFN

>member
-14 IIATLSGCSE
+14 IIATLCGCSE
-24 KLSEWWNNDA
+24 KLSEWWNNDT
-34 PDMTGEEIVFTSQL
+34 PDMTDEEIVFTSQL
-48 PAVVKTTTRATS
+48 PAIVKATTRSTTTIDT
-60 VDNELLNGY
+60 ELLQGY

-77 FSISMYKQDGEN
+77 FSISMFKEGEY
-89 STLIGNAATYSPI
+89 NAIKSATYGSI
-102 DNNTNGDL
+102 DNNNDGDL
-110 KSTAPLRWQDNVNK
+110 ESSAPLHWPDNVKK
-124 YGFEATAGTQSLE
+124 YGFEAMAGTPSLE
-137 AEQDTKEKWLKQ
+137 AIQNTKEAWLKQ

-159 LIETT
+159 LIVTE
-164 GEGESSTSNKIDK
+164 GEGENMTTATDN

-252 YDDSQQEEIQK
+252 YDNNQTEESQK

-321 NFSFYASNDSR
+321 KFSFYASNDSR

-402 DNREQLEAFLKNEE
+402 DNRVQLEAFLKNKE

-479 TSDVKTVIC
+479 TYDVKTVIC

-503 DDHNPAVVGR
+503 DDDNPAVVSR

-519 NYGYISSCSS
+519 NKGYISSCSS
-529 AVKVMGKAT
+529 AVKVMDKDT
-538 AEDEEIFIGG
+538 AEGEEIFIGG

-602 VTLNQETLRTD
+602 VTLNQETDSQAR
-613 YFKNI
+613 FKNI
-618 VHTKANDIEGVSLI
+618 VHTKANDDNIQLI

-637 WPTKTPNTP
+637 WPTQTTNTP
-646 NNNNV
+646 VGGV
-651 AIDNT
+651 AITNT
-656 RAEHKLFD
+656 RPNHELFYK
-664 RVIDCQNELGKLVEA
+664 VIDCQDELGKLVNPE
-679 NSNYNDVKYSYRI
+679 SNYNDAKYSYRI

-717 KNVLFTLDGNN
+717 KNVLFTLEGNN
-728 KAITLDGTKKIY
+728 KAITLDGIKKIY

-747 ADDDLIA
+747 ADDDSKA

-780 YGIPEYADGDDGNNM
+780 YGIPEYADGEDGKNM

-846 YKGATIENCTSD
+846 YKSATIENCASD

-864 LASNYNAQDNTL
+864 LANNYNAGDNTL

-893 KYAPRGDFKFSSTYK
+893 KYAPRDDFKFSSTYK

-928 TYHFPKLT
+928 DYYIPKLT
-936 ISDCASWYSQ
+936 ISDCASWYSH
-946 KEDAYTIGSI
+946 EDNAYTIGSI
-956 IGRAYYISVTG
+956 IGRAYYILVTG

-982 WWPSGIT
+982 WWQSGIT

>member
-14 IIATLSGCSE
+14 IITTLSGCSE
-24 KLSEWWNNDA
+24 ILSEWWNNDA

-48 PAVVKTTTRATS
+48 PAVVKTTTRSTTTI
-60 VDNELLNGY
+60 DTELLQGY

-77 FSISMYKQDGEN
+77 FSISMFKEGEY
-89 STLIGNAATYSPI
+89 NAIKSATYGSI
-102 DNNTNGDL
+102 DNNNDGDL
-110 KSTAPLRWQDNVNK
+110 ASSAPLHWPDNVKK
-124 YGFEATAGTQSLE
+124 YGFEAMAGTPSLE
-137 AEQDTKEKWLKQ
+137 AIQNTKEAWLKQ

-159 LIETT
+159 LIVTE
-164 GEGESSTSNKIDK
+164 GEGENMTTATDN

-183 RTNKEWYNANKTW
+183 RTNKEWYEANKTW
-196 KDQNGISSSDEYK
+196 KDLNGISSSDEYK

-238 ASTASQKIATKIYS
+238 ASTAKEKISTRIYS
-252 YDDSQQEEIQK
+252 YDDSKTEEEQR
-263 KLEITPLQGTAT
+263 KLEITPLQGKAT
-275 VDYDKIGNL
+275 VDYDKFGNL
-284 PAETNVEV
+284 DAETGVEV

-300 PHDYFTNA
+300 PHNYFTNA
-308 EDEKICAINVANQ
+308 EDEKICAINVSNQ
-321 NFSFYASNDSR
+321 NFSFYTSNDSR
-332 YGKKEE
+332 YGKGDLGE
-338 LSESGKKEF
+338 SEKQEF

-455 NTLFNNIT
+455 NTLFKNIT

-479 TSDVKTVIC
+479 TYDVKTVIC

-503 DDHNPAVVGR
+503 DDHNPAEVSR

-519 NYGYISSCSS
+519 NNGYISSCSS

-538 AEDEEIFIGG
+538 AEGEEIFIGG

-568 VTGKVDAQ
+568 VTGKVDAKDG
-576 ESTTVKCGGIVGN
+576 TTVKCGGIVGN
-589 ANGYVMNN
+589 ANEYVMNN

-602 VTLNQETLRTD
+602 VTLNQETDSQAR
-613 YFKNI
+613 FKNI
-618 VHTKANDIEGVSLI
+618 VHTKANDDNIQLI

-637 WPTKTPNTP
+637 WPTQTTNTP
-646 NNNNV
+646 V
-651 AIDNT
+651 GGDAITNT
-656 RAEHKLFD
+656 RPTHEQFYK
-664 RVIDCQNELGKLVEA
+664 VIDCQDELGKLVEA

-740 YKDKKSE
+740 YKDKQNDAEDESK
-747 ADDDLIA
+747 A
-754 NITAPMLFANITGTV
+754 NTTAPMLFANITGTV

-780 YGIPEYADGDDGNNM
+780 YGVPEYADGEDGKNM

-846 YKGATIENCTSD
+846 YKGATIENCASD

-864 LASNYNAQDNTL
+864 LASNYNAKDNTL

-928 TYHFPKLT
+928 TYDSPKLT
-936 ISDCASWYSQ
+936 ISDCASWYSP
-946 KEDAYTIGSI
+946 KDNDYTIGSI

-982 WWPSGIT
+982 WWQSGIT

>member
-60 VDNELLNGY
+60 VDNELLHGY

-89 STLIGNAATYSPI
+89 STVFGNAATYSPI

-110 KSTAPLRWQDNVNK
+110 TSSAPLHWQDNVNK

-183 RTNKEWYNANKTW
+183 RTNKEWYEANKTW
-196 KDQNGISSSDEYK
+196 KDLNGISSSDEYK

-233 RKDVL
+233 RNDVL

-252 YDDSQQEEIQK
+252 YDNNQTEESQK

-275 VDYDKIGNL
+275 VDYDKIGIL

-338 LSESGKKEF
+338 LSESERQKFK
-347 EDAYNLQAGDN
+347 DAYNLQAGDN

-388 VCDDFGSTGDPIII
+388 VCDDFGSTGEPFII
-402 DNREQLEAFLKNEE
+402 NTKEELEEFLSDEKN
-416 KNASGYVAVLNT
+416 NASGNVAVLNT

-479 TSDVKTVIC
+479 TYDVKTVIC

-503 DDHNPAVVGR
+503 DDDNPAVVSR

-519 NYGYISSCSS
+519 NNGYISSCSS

-538 AEDEEIFIGG
+538 AEGEEIFIGG

-568 VTGKVDAQ
+568 VTGKVDA
-576 ESTTVKCGGIVGN
+576 EDGTTVKCGGIVGN

-602 VTLNQETLRTD
+602 VTLNQETDSQAR
-613 YFKNI
+613 FKNI
-618 VHTKANDIEGVSLI
+618 VHTKANDDNIQLI
-632 ATGNQ
+632 ATGNR
-637 WPTKTPNTP
+637 WPTQTTNTP
-646 NNNNV
+646 VGGV
-651 AIDNT
+651 AITNT
-656 RAEHKLFD
+656 RPNHELFYK
-664 RVIDCQNELGKLVEA
+664 VIDCQDELGKLVEA

-740 YKDKKSE
+740 YKDKQNDAEDELK
-747 ADDDLIA
+747 A
-754 NITAPMLFANITGTV
+754 NTTAPMLFANITGTV

-864 LASNYNAQDNTL
+864 LASNYNAKDNTL

-893 KYAPRGDFKFSSTYK
+893 KYDPRDDFKFSSTYK
-908 TTKIY
+908 TPNIY

-928 TYHFPKLT
+928 TYHKPKLT
-936 ISDCASWYSQ
+936 ISDCASWYSHN
-946 KEDAYTIGSI
+946 DGAYTIGSI
-956 IGRAYYISVTG
+956 IGRAYYIHVTG

-989 GVGNISAV
+989 GVGTASAL

>member
-60 VDNELLNGY
+60 VDNELLHGY

-89 STLIGNAATYSPI
+89 STVFGNAATYSPI

-110 KSTAPLRWQDNVNK
+110 TSSAPLHWQDNVNK

-164 GEGESSTSNKIDK
+164 GEGENQTVTKDK

-183 RTNKEWYNANKTW
+183 RTNKEWYEANKTW
-196 KDQNGISSSDEYK
+196 KDLNGISSSDEYK

-233 RKDVL
+233 RNDVL

-252 YDDSQQEEIQK
+252 YDNNQTEESQK

-275 VDYDKIGNL
+275 VDYDKIGIL

-300 PHDYFTNA
+300 PHNYFTNA

-338 LSESGKKEF
+338 LSESEKKEF

-366 RDSRKILITAYVQP
+366 RDSRKILMTAYVQP

-402 DNREQLEAFLKNEE
+402 DNREQLEAFLKNKE

-435 TLSEDLNAILNLGN
+435 TLSKDLNAILNLGN

-455 NTLFNNIT
+455 NTLFEDIT

-479 TSDVKTVIC
+479 TYDVKTVIC

-503 DDHNPAVVGR
+503 DDDNPAVVGR

-519 NYGYISSCSS
+519 NNGYISSCSS

-538 AEDEEIFIGG
+538 AEGEEIFIGG

-556 SAGMLSVINNCT
+556 SVGMLSVINNCT
-568 VTGKVDAQ
+568 VTGKVDA
-576 ESTTVKCGGIVGN
+576 EDGTTVKCGGIVGN

-602 VTLNQETLRTD
+602 VTLNQETDSQAR
-613 YFKNI
+613 FKNI
-618 VHTKANDIEGVSLI
+618 VHTKANNDNIQLI

-637 WPTKTPNTP
+637 WPTQTTNTP
-646 NNNNV
+646 VGGV
-651 AIDNT
+651 AITNT
-656 RAEHKLFD
+656 RPNHELFYK
-664 RVIDCQNELGKLVEA
+664 VIDCQDELGKLVNPE
-679 NSNYNDVKYSYRI
+679 SNYNDAKYSYRI

-740 YKDKKSE
+740 YKDKQNDAEDESK
-747 ADDDLIA
+747 A
-754 NITAPMLFANITGTV
+754 NTTAPMLFANITGTV

-780 YGIPEYADGDDGNNM
+780 YGIPEYADGEDGKNM

-846 YKGATIENCTSD
+846 YKSATIENCASD

-864 LASNYNAQDNTL
+864 LARNYNAQDNTL

-893 KYAPRGDFKFSSTYK
+893 KYDPRDDFKFSSTYK
-908 TTKIY
+908 TPNIY

-928 TYHFPKLT
+928 TYHIPKLT
-936 ISDCASWYSQ
+936 ISDCASWYSH
-946 KEDAYTIGSI
+946 EDGAYTIGSI

-989 GVGNISAV
+989 GVGTASAL

>member
-48 PAVVKTTTRATS
+48 PAVVKTTSRATS
-60 VDNELLNGY
+60 VDNELLHGY

-252 YDDSQQEEIQK
+252 YDNNQTEESQK

-300 PHDYFTNA
+300 PHNYFTNA

-321 NFSFYASNDSR
+321 KFSFYASNDSR

-380 WTDVITSY
+380 WTDVVTSY
-388 VCDDFGSTGDPIII
+388 VCDDFGSTGEPFII
-402 DNREQLEAFLKNEE
+402 
-416 KNASGYVAVLNT
+416 NT
-428 NLTLDDW
+428 
-435 TLSEDLNAILNLGN
+435 
-449 HTITTD
+449 
-455 NTLFNNIT
+455 
-463 ASGSLINGNIK
+463 
-474 VKNNS
+474 
-479 TSDVKTVIC
+479 
-488 NTNEGLIDHINITND
+488 
-503 DDHNPAVVGR
+503 
-513 AAVAIT
+513 
-519 NYGYISSCSS
+519 
-529 AVKVMGKAT
+529 
-538 AEDEEIFIGG
+538 
-548 IAAESKAK
+548 
-556 SAGMLSVINNCT
+556 
-568 VTGKVDAQ
+568 
-576 ESTTVKCGGIVGN
+576 
-589 ANGYVMNN
+589 
-597 TYEYG
+597 
-602 VTLNQETLRTD
+602 
-613 YFKNI
+613 
-618 VHTKANDIEGVSLI
+618 
-632 ATGNQ
+632 
-637 WPTKTPNTP
+637 
-646 NNNNV
+646 
-651 AIDNT
+651 
-656 RAEHKLFD
+656 
-664 RVIDCQNELGKLVEA
+664 
-679 NSNYNDVKYSYRI
+679 
-692 ADNFTVLSDTW
+692 
-703 ELGKKSDETNNTNA
+703 
-717 KNVLFTLDGNN
+717 
-728 KAITLDGTKKIY
+728 
-740 YKDKKSE
+740 
-747 ADDDLIA
+747 
-754 NITAPMLFANITGTV
+754 
-769 KNLTLL
+769 
-775 CKQSL
+775 
-780 YGIPEYADGDDGNNM
+780 
-795 SSDIC
+795 
-800 APLAYAVVGGTIS
+800 
-813 NIKVHAVP
+813 
-821 YTDSEGKT
+821 
-829 VYPKV
+829 
-834 VAALPSGLVTWA
+834 
-846 YKGATIENCTSD
+846 
-858 IDVEMR
+858 
-864 LASNYNAQDNTL
+864 
-876 FASGLV
+876 
-882 AQAADATITQC
+882 
-893 KYAPRGDFKFSSTYK
+893 
-908 TTKIY
+908 
-913 FGGIVGGTVKKQIDN
+913 
-928 TYHFPKLT
+928 
-936 ISDCASWYSQ
+936 
-946 KEDAYTIGSI
+946 KE
-956 IGRAYYISVTG
+956 
-967 NENVDGVNKTACQGN
+967 
-982 WWPSGIT
+982 
-989 GVGNISAV
+989 
-997 GGDEKIIGKKSSVN
+997 
-1011 PDKPVFD
+1011 

>member
-60 VDNELLNGY
+60 VDNELLHGY

-77 FSISMYKQDGEN
+77 FSISMFKEGEY
-89 STLIGNAATYSPI
+89 NAIKSATYGSI
-102 DNNTNGDL
+102 DNNNDGDL
-110 KSTAPLRWQDNVNK
+110 TSSAPLHWQDNVNK

-164 GEGESSTSNKIDK
+164 GEGENQTVTKDK

-183 RTNKEWYNANKTW
+183 RTNKEWYEANKTW
-196 KDQNGISSSDEYK
+196 KDLNGISSSDEYK

-233 RKDVL
+233 RNDVL

-252 YDDSQQEEIQK
+252 YDNNQTEESQK

-366 RDSRKILITAYVQP
+366 RDSRKILMTAYVQP

-402 DNREQLEAFLKNEE
+402 DNREQLEAFLKNKE

-455 NTLFNNIT
+455 NTLFEDIT

-479 TSDVKTVIC
+479 TYDVKTVIC
-488 NTNEGLIDHINITND
+488 NTNKGLIDHINITND
-503 DDHNPAVVGR
+503 DDDNPAVVSR

-519 NYGYISSCSS
+519 NNGYISSCSS

-538 AEDEEIFIGG
+538 AEGEEIFIGG

-568 VTGKVDAQ
+568 VTGKVDA
-576 ESTTVKCGGIVGN
+576 EDGTTVKCGGIVGN

-602 VTLNQETLRTD
+602 VTLNQETDSQAR
-613 YFKNI
+613 FKNI
-618 VHTKANDIEGVSLI
+618 VHTKANDDNIQLI

-637 WPTKTPNTP
+637 WPTQTTNTP
-646 NNNNV
+646 VGGV
-651 AIDNT
+651 AITNT
-656 RAEHKLFD
+656 RPNHELFYK
-664 RVIDCQNELGKLVEA
+664 VIDCQDELGKLVEA

-740 YKDKKSE
+740 YKDKQNDAEYESK
-747 ADDDLIA
+747 A
-754 NITAPMLFANITGTV
+754 NTTAPMLFANITGTV
-769 KNLTLL
+769 KNITLL

-780 YGIPEYADGDDGNNM
+780 YGIPEYADGEDGKNM

-846 YKGATIENCTSD
+846 YKSATIENCASD

-864 LASNYNAQDNTL
+864 LASNYNAKDNTL

-893 KYAPRGDFKFSSTYK
+893 KYDPRDDFKFSSTYK
-908 TTKIY
+908 TPNIY

-928 TYHFPKLT
+928 TYHKPKLT
-936 ISDCASWYSQ
+936 ISDCASWYSH
-946 KEDAYTIGSI
+946 EDDTYTIGSI
-956 IGRAYYISVTG
+956 IGRAYYIHVTG

-982 WWPSGIT
+982 WWPLGIT
-989 GVGNISAV
+989 GVGTASAL

>member
-60 VDNELLNGY
+60 VDNELLHGY

-89 STLIGNAATYSPI
+89 PTLIGNAAIYSPI

-110 KSTAPLRWQDNVNK
+110 TSTAPLHWQDNVNK

-196 KDQNGISSSDEYK
+196 KDENGISSSDEYK

-238 ASTASQKIATKIYS
+238 ASTAKEKISTRIYS
-252 YDDSQQEEIQK
+252 YDDSKTEEEQR
-263 KLEITPLQGTAT
+263 KLEITPLQGKAT
-275 VDYDKIGNL
+275 VDYDKFGNL
-284 PAETNVEV
+284 DAETGVEV

-300 PHDYFTNA
+300 PHNYFTNA
-308 EDEKICAINVANQ
+308 EDEKICAINVSNQ
-321 NFSFYASNDSR
+321 NFSFYTSNDSR
-332 YGKKEE
+332 YGKGDLGE
-338 LSESGKKEF
+338 SEKQEF
-347 EDAYNLQAGDN
+347 LDAYNLKAGDN

-388 VCDDFGSTGDPIII
+388 VCDDFGSTGEPIII
-402 DNREQLEAFLKNEE
+402 SNKDELENFLNDED
-416 KNASGYVAVLNT
+416 KNASGNVAVLNT
-428 NLTLDDW
+428 NLTLDNW
-435 TLSEDLNAILNLGN
+435 TLSKDLNAIFNLGN

-455 NTLFNNIT
+455 NTLLNNIT

-474 VKNNS
+474 VKN
-479 TSDVKTVIC
+479 TQSDVKTIIC
-488 NTNEGLIDHINITND
+488 ENNEGLIDHINITND
-503 DDHNPAVVGR
+503 DDDNPAIVSR
-513 AAVAIT
+513 AAIAII

-529 AVKVMGKAT
+529 AIKVMGKAP
-538 AEDEEIFIGG
+538 DGEIFIGG

-568 VTGKVDAQ
+568 VTGKVDA
-576 ESTTVKCGGIVGN
+576 EDGTTVKCGGIVGN

-602 VTLNQETLRTD
+602 VTLNQETDSQAR
-613 YFKNI
+613 FKNI
-618 VHTKANDIEGVSLI
+618 VHTKANDDNIQLI

-637 WPTKTPNTP
+637 WPTQTTNTP
-646 NNNNV
+646 VGGV
-651 AIDNT
+651 AITNT
-656 RAEHKLFD
+656 RPNHEVFYK
-664 RVIDCQNELGKLVEA
+664 VIDCQDELGKLVEA

-740 YKDKKSE
+740 YKYKKSE
-747 ADDDLIA
+747 ADADSKA

-780 YGIPEYADGDDGNNM
+780 YGIPEYADGEDGKNM

-846 YKGATIENCTSD
+846 YKSATIENCASD

-893 KYAPRGDFKFSSTYK
+893 KYAPRDDFKFSSTYK

-928 TYHFPKLT
+928 TYHKPKLT
-936 ISDCASWYSQ
+936 ISDCASWYSD
-946 KEDAYTIGSI
+946 KDNAYTIGSI
-956 IGRAYYISVTG
+956 IGRAYYIHVTG

>member
-60 VDNELLNGY
+60 VDNELLHGY

-89 STLIGNAATYSPI
+89 STVFGNAATYSPI

-110 KSTAPLRWQDNVNK
+110 TSSAPLHWQDNVNK

-137 AEQDTKEKWLKQ
+137 AEQNTKEKWLKQ

-164 GEGESSTSNKIDK
+164 GEGENQTVTKDK

-183 RTNKEWYNANKTW
+183 RTNKEWYEANKTW
-196 KDQNGISSSDEYK
+196 KDLNGISSSDEYK

-233 RKDVL
+233 RNDVL

-252 YDDSQQEEIQK
+252 YDNNQTEESQK

-338 LSESGKKEF
+338 LSESEKKEF

-366 RDSRKILITAYVQP
+366 RDSRKILMTAYVQP

-402 DNREQLEAFLKNEE
+402 DNREQLEAFLKNKE

-435 TLSEDLNAILNLGN
+435 TLSKDLNAILNLGN

-455 NTLFNNIT
+455 NTLFEDIT

-479 TSDVKTVIC
+479 TYDVKTVIC
-488 NTNEGLIDHINITND
+488 NTNKGLIDHINITND
-503 DDHNPAVVGR
+503 DDDNPAVVSR

-519 NYGYISSCSS
+519 NNGYISSCSS

-538 AEDEEIFIGG
+538 AEGEEIFIGG

-602 VTLNQETLRTD
+602 VTLNQETDSQAR
-613 YFKNI
+613 FKNI
-618 VHTKANDIEGVSLI
+618 VHTKANDDNIQLI

-637 WPTKTPNTP
+637 WPTQTTNTP
-646 NNNNV
+646 VGGN
-651 AIDNT
+651 AITNT
-656 RAEHKLFD
+656 RPNHEQFYK
-664 RVIDCQNELGKLVEA
+664 VIDCQDELGKLVEA

-740 YKDKKSE
+740 YKDKQNDAEDVLK
-747 ADDDLIA
+747 A
-754 NITAPMLFANITGTV
+754 NTTAPMLFANITGTV

-864 LASNYNAQDNTL
+864 LASNYNAKDNTL

-893 KYAPRGDFKFSSTYK
+893 KYDPRDDFKFSSTYK
-908 TTKIY
+908 TPNIY

-928 TYHFPKLT
+928 TYHKPKLT
-936 ISDCASWYSQ
+936 ISDCASWYSH
-946 KEDAYTIGSI
+946 EDDTYTIGSI
-956 IGRAYYISVTG
+956 IGRAYYIHVTG

-982 WWPSGIT
+982 WWPLGIT
-989 GVGNISAV
+989 GVGTA
-997 GGDEKIIGKKSSVN
+997 
-1011 PDKPVFD
+1011 

>member
-60 VDNELLNGY
+60 VDNELLHGY

-89 STLIGNAATYSPI
+89 STVFGNAATYSPI

-110 KSTAPLRWQDNVNK
+110 TSSAPLHWQDNVNK

-137 AEQDTKEKWLKQ
+137 AEQNTKELWLKQ

-233 RKDVL
+233 RNDVL

-252 YDDSQQEEIQK
+252 YDNNQTEESQK

-300 PHDYFTNA
+300 PHNYFTNA

-321 NFSFYASNDSR
+321 KFSFYASNDSR

-338 LSESGKKEF
+338 LSESERQKFK
-347 EDAYNLQAGDN
+347 DAYNLQAGDN

-380 WTDVITSY
+380 WTDVVTSY
-388 VCDDFGSTGDPIII
+388 VCDDFGSTGEPFII
-402 DNREQLEAFLKNEE
+402 NTKEELEEFLSDEKN
-416 KNASGYVAVLNT
+416 NASGNVAVLNT
-428 NLTLDDW
+428 NLTLDNW
-435 TLSEDLNAILNLGN
+435 TLSKDLNAIFNLGN

-455 NTLFNNIT
+455 NTLLNNIT

-474 VKNNS
+474 VKN
-479 TSDVKTVIC
+479 TQSDVKTIIC
-488 NTNEGLIDHINITND
+488 ENNEGLIDHINITND
-503 DDHNPAVVGR
+503 DDDNPAIVSR
-513 AAVAIT
+513 AAIAII

-529 AVKVMGKAT
+529 AIKVMGKAT
-538 AEDEEIFIGG
+538 DGEIFIGG

-556 SAGMLSVINNCT
+556 TEGMLSVINNCT

-602 VTLNQETLRTD
+602 VTLNQETMRTD

-618 VHTKANDIEGVSLI
+618 VHTKANDDNIQLI

-637 WPTKTPNTP
+637 WPTQTTNTP
-646 NNNNV
+646 VGGV
-651 AIDNT
+651 AITNT
-656 RAEHKLFD
+656 RPNHELFYK
-664 RVIDCQNELGKLVEA
+664 VIDCQDELGKLVNPE
-679 NSNYNDVKYSYRI
+679 SNYNDAKYSYRI

-728 KAITLDGTKKIY
+728 KAITLDGKKKIY
-740 YKDKKSE
+740 YKDKQNDAEDELK
-747 ADDDLIA
+747 A
-754 NITAPMLFANITGTV
+754 NTTAPMLFANITGTV

-846 YKGATIENCTSD
+846 YKSATIENCASD

-893 KYAPRGDFKFSSTYK
+893 KYDPRDDFKFSSTYK
-908 TTKIY
+908 TPNIY

-928 TYHFPKLT
+928 YYHIPKLT
-936 ISDCASWYSQ
+936 ISDCASWYSH
-946 KEDAYTIGSI
+946 KDGAYTIGSI
-956 IGRAYYISVTG
+956 IGRAYYISDKG

>member
-14 IIATLSGCSE
+14 IITTLSGCSE
-24 KLSEWWNNDA
+24 KLSEWWNNDT
-34 PDMTGEEIVFTSQL
+34 PDMTDEEIVFTSQL
-48 PAVVKTTTRATS
+48 PAVVKATTRATS
-60 VDNELLNGY
+60 VDNELLHGY

-89 STLIGNAATYSPI
+89 STPIGNAATYSPI

-110 KSTAPLRWQDNVNK
+110 TSTAPLRWQDNVNK

-149 DLLKGFGYEP
+149 DLLKGYGYEP

-238 ASTASQKIATKIYS
+238 ASTAQQKIATKIYS

-300 PHDYFTNA
+300 PHNYFTNA

-347 EDAYNLQAGDN
+347 LDAYNLKAGDN

-366 RDSRKILITAYVQP
+366 RDSRKILMTAYVQP
-380 WTDVITSY
+380 WTDVVTSY
-388 VCDDFGSTGDPIII
+388 VCDDFGSTGEPFII
-402 DNREQLEAFLKNEE
+402 NTKEELEKFLSDEKN
-416 KNASGYVAVLNT
+416 NASGNVAVLNT

-479 TSDVKTVIC
+479 ESDVKTVIC
-488 NTNEGLIDHINITND
+488 NKNEGLIDHINITND

-519 NYGYISSCSS
+519 NNGYISSCSS
-529 AVKVMGKAT
+529 AIKVMGKAT
-538 AEDEEIFIGG
+538 DGEIFIGG
-548 IAAESKAK
+548 IAAESKAN
-556 SAGMLSVINNCT
+556 SVGMLSVINNCT
-568 VTGKVDAQ
+568 VTGKVDA
-576 ESTTVKCGGIVGN
+576 EDGTTVKCGGIVGN

-618 VHTKANDIEGVSLI
+618 VHTKANNDNIQLI

-637 WPTKTPNTP
+637 WPTQTTNTP
-646 NNNNV
+646 V
-651 AIDNT
+651 GGDAINNT
-656 RAEHKLFD
+656 RPTHEQFYK
-664 RVIDCQNELGKLVEA
+664 VIDCQDELGKLVNPE
-679 NSNYNDVKYSYRI
+679 SNYNDAKYSYRI
-692 ADNFTVLSDTW
+692 ADNFTVLSDKW

-747 ADDDLIA
+747 ADDDSKA

-846 YKGATIENCTSD
+846 YKSATIENCASD

-893 KYAPRGDFKFSSTYK
+893 KYAPRGDFKFSSTYS
-908 TTKIY
+908 TPNIY

-928 TYHFPKLT
+928 TYDFPKLT

-956 IGRAYYISVTG
+956 IGRAYYIHVTG

-982 WWPSGIT
+982 WWQSGIT

-1011 PDKPVFD
+1011 PDKPVFY

>member
-60 VDNELLNGY
+60 VDNELLHGY

-89 STLIGNAATYSPI
+89 STVFGNAATYSPI

-110 KSTAPLRWQDNVNK
+110 TSSAPLHWQDNVNK

-164 GEGESSTSNKIDK
+164 GEGENQTVTKDK

-233 RKDVL
+233 RNDVL

-252 YDDSQQEEIQK
+252 YDNNQTEESQK

-338 LSESGKKEF
+338 LSESERQKFK
-347 EDAYNLQAGDN
+347 DAYNLQAGDN

-366 RDSRKILITAYVQP
+366 RDSRKILMTAYVQP

-402 DNREQLEAFLKNEE
+402 DNREQLEAFLKNKE

-435 TLSEDLNAILNLGN
+435 TLSKDLNAILNLGN

-455 NTLFNNIT
+455 NTLFEDIT

-479 TSDVKTVIC
+479 TYDVKTVIC

-519 NYGYISSCSS
+519 NNGYISSCSS

-538 AEDEEIFIGG
+538 AEGEEIFIGG

-568 VTGKVDAQ
+568 VTGKVDA
-576 ESTTVKCGGIVGN
+576 EDGTTVKCGGIVGN

-602 VTLNQETLRTD
+602 VTLNQETDSQAR
-613 YFKNI
+613 FKNI
-618 VHTKANDIEGVSLI
+618 VHTKANDDNIQLI

-637 WPTKTPNTP
+637 WPTQTTNTP
-646 NNNNV
+646 V
-651 AIDNT
+651 GGDAITNT
-656 RAEHKLFD
+656 RPTHEQFYK
-664 RVIDCQNELGKLVEA
+664 VIDCQDELGKLVEA

-740 YKDKKSE
+740 YKDKQNDAEDE
-747 ADDDLIA
+747 AKA
-754 NITAPMLFANITGTV
+754 NTTAPMLFANITGTV

-780 YGIPEYADGDDGNNM
+780 YGIPEYADGEDGKNM

-846 YKGATIENCTSD
+846 YKGATIENCASD

-893 KYAPRGDFKFSSTYK
+893 KYDPRDDFKFSSTYK
-908 TTKIY
+908 TPNIY

-928 TYHFPKLT
+928 TYHKPKLT
-936 ISDCASWYSQ
+936 ISDCASWYSH
-946 KEDAYTIGSI
+946 EDDTYTIGSI
-956 IGRAYYISVTG
+956 IGRAYYIHVTG

-989 GVGNISAV
+989 GVGTASAL

-1011 PDKPVFD
+1011 PEKPVFN